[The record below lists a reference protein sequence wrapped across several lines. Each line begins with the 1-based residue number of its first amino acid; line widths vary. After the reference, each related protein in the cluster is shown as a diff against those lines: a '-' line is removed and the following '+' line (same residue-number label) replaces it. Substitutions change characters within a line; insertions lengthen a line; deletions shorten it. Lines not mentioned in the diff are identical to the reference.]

1 MSLDDAMR
9 ATARSWAGRVW
20 AGVLLLVGGVLAFLP
35 LFDGLGFEASF
46 AIGIVASFATADL
59 GARLA
64 RRARETGDGGVAW
77 TFGLWARAALLGLV
91 GAAVPHVV
99 LALNALR
106 VPQCDWLDGLK
117 WAAVLPGLSI
127 AAAAAVG
134 VLAPLVLRR
143 PRLAIAAPWLVIV
156 ASLLAAGVGFYRAPP
171 VFAYDPFGG
180 WFPGSVYD
188 EELALEPAFAWA
200 RIYQAAAVIAALLLV
215 AAWRDRG
222 RARVGGDRRRRRVV
236 VAGGVVALVIALV
249 VRVRSGA
256 LGFAPSADEIARALG
271 GRYDTAHVTI
281 YYPREASF
289 APDIARIGEE
299 HELRLAQVARTLGV
313 APPHVTSFYFASPAE
328 KRRWMGAARVYIA
341 KPWRREIYVQH
352 DDPPHDV
359 IRHELAHVVAGEF
372 GDPIFHVALKWFGW
386 PPVRFNMGLIE
397 GLAVAA
403 DWPGGRGRPTPHQAA
418 RALLDAGKLPRI
430 ARLLAPGFLEHSA
443 ALSYTVAGSFVRHLL
458 DAHGAAPLRALYRAG
473 GTPADFP
480 GAYGQ
485 SLDQLEAEW
494 HAVLRAT
501 SLDRDEAE
509 VARDRMRRPGI
520 FSRPCP
526 HVVARRLAE
535 ATVLARSGRAPEA
548 VALLRGICGRD
559 PDPIHRLALAAALER
574 AGDVAGA
581 RAELADIAS
590 ADTTSLPAAAQA
602 LVALTDLE
610 ARAGDLGAASVAAAA
625 AAAMPL
631 DESARRQLVV
641 RRQALDAPAP
651 LGPLLRTYLFEHG
664 GRDASPTLLL
674 HDAEELARGAPSSGL
689 GPYLVGRLLVD
700 ADAHAAALAPLAEA
714 FTRGLDD
721 PLLVREA
728 ARLRC
733 IAGFVADDPDA
744 VRAGAAIL
752 AADGQPLGV
761 KLEAADWLDLLAL
774 RAELRARGPGTPPR

>member
-1 MSLDDAMR
+1 MRSLDDALS

-20 AGVLLLVGGVLAFLP
+20 GGVLLALGVVLAFVP

-46 AIGIVASFATADL
+46 AIGLVASLATADL

-64 RRARETGDGGVAW
+64 RRARDAAPDAGGVAVV
-77 TFGLWARAALLGLV
+77 FGLWSRAALLGLV
-91 GAAVPHVV
+91 GAALPHVV

-106 VPQCDWLDGLK
+106 VPQCDWADGVK
-117 WAAVLPGLSI
+117 WAAVLPGLSVAV
-127 AAAAAVG
+127 AAGVG
-134 VLAPLVLRR
+134 ALGPLLLPRAR
-143 PRLAIAAPWLVIV
+143 RLAVAAPWLVVV
-156 ASLLAAGVGFYRAPP
+156 ASLVVAVVGFYRAPP

-200 RIYQAAAVIAALLLV
+200 RLYHATAVLAALLLV
-215 AAWRDRG
+215 GAWRE
-222 RARVGGDRRRRRVV
+222 RARDRRRL
-236 VAGGVVALVIALV
+236 AATGGAIALV
-249 VRVRSGA
+249 LALILKLRAGS

-281 YYPREASF
+281 YYPRGASF

-372 GDPIFHVALKWFGW
+372 GDPIFHVALSWFGW

-418 RALLDAGKLPRI
+418 RALLDAGKLPPI

-443 ALSYTVAGSFVRHLL
+443 ALSYTVAGSFVRFLL
-458 DAHGAAPLRALYRAG
+458 DTHGADKLRALYRAG
-473 GTPADFP
+473 GTPAHFP
-480 GAYGQ
+480 TIYGQ
-485 SLDQLEAEW
+485 PLDALEEAW
-494 HAVLRAT
+494 HAQLRAT
-501 SLDRDEAE
+501 PLDADDAA

-520 FSRPCP
+520 FARPCP
-526 HVVARRLAE
+526 HVVARRLSE
-535 ATVLARSGRAPEA
+535 ATTLARSGRAPEA
-548 VALLRGICGRD
+548 VALLRVICGRD
-559 PDPIHRLALAAALER
+559 PDPIHRLALAGALER
-574 AGDVAGA
+574 AGELDAA
-581 RAELADIAS
+581 RAELAAIA
-590 ADTTSLPAAAQA
+590 AAETTSAPAAAQA
-602 LVALTDLE
+602 LVARTDLE
-610 ARAGDLGAASVAAAA
+610 ARAGDLGAAAAAARA

-631 DESARRQLVV
+631 DEAARRQLGV
-641 RRQALDAPAP
+641 RLLALEAPPP
-651 LGPLLRTYLFEHG
+651 LGPLLRRYLFEDA
-664 GRDASPTLLL
+664 GRPDPSPTLLL
-674 HDAEELARGAPSSGL
+674 HDAEAIARGAPESGL

-714 FTRGLDD
+714 FARGLTD
-721 PLLVREA
+721 PLIVREA

-733 IAGFVADDPDA
+733 VAGFVADDADA

-752 AADGQPLGV
+752 GGPEQPLAV
-761 KLEAADWLDLLAL
+761 RLEAADWLDLLAL
-774 RAELRARGPGTPPR
+774 RAELRARGSDTRAR